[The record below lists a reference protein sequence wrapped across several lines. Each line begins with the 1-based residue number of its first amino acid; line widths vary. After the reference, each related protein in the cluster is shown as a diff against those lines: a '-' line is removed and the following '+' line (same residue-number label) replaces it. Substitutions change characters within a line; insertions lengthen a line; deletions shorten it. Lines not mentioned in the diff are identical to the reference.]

1 MPWFKAQAQNK
12 NAEIW
17 INDQIG
23 MDWWSGD
30 GTTAKGFIDA
40 VQKLGDVENI
50 HLRINSPG
58 GDVSDGLTIYN
69 YLRNHAAKVTVTV
82 EGIAAS
88 IASVIAMAGDEIIM
102 GVGTT
107 MMVHNPWTWASGNAA
122 SFRKVADDLEVI
134 TKGLLDAYALKT
146 GKTHDELK
154 ALLDG
159 ETYLTAQEAVEFGFA
174 DRLDVE
180 LSAAAAANM
189 DLIKVQ
195 VQAKAATA
203 AKDAEILALKELSE
217 SLQAKVTA
225 FEKPPQIP
233 DAADVIAYC
242 EENSLTEMATR
253 FIKNKSTMHDVK
265 NMVAKAKDI
274 KSACSKLG
282 ISPDKAI
289 DQMDNPGSMI
299 AYVGCEYAAALDLEQ
314 SSTLSPGAGTPQAK
328 APCAKSVYSQL
339 NKS

>member
-12 NAEIW
+12 NAEVW

-30 GTTAKGFIDA
+30 GTTAKGFIEA

-58 GDVSDGLTIYN
+58 GNVSDGLTIYN
-69 YLRNHAAKVTVTV
+69 YLRNHTAKVTVTV

-107 MMVHNPWTWASGNAA
+107 MMVHNPWTWAGGNAA
-122 SFRKVADDLEVI
+122 SFRKVADDLDVI
-134 TKGLLDAYALKT
+134 TKGLLDAYSLKT
-146 GKTHDELK
+146 GKTHEDLQ

-159 ETYLTAQEAVEFGFA
+159 ETYLTAQEAVEHGFA

-180 LSAAAAANM
+180 LSAAASANM
-189 DLIKVQ
+189 DLIKFQ
-195 VQAKAATA
+195 VEAKAAA
-203 AKDAEILALKELSE
+203 AMKDAEILSLKKMTE
-217 SLQAKVTA
+217 SLQARVA
-225 FEKPPQIP
+225 DFEKPPQIP
-233 DAADVIAYC
+233 DAQDVIAYC
-242 EENSLTEMATR
+242 EENALTELATR
-253 FIKNKSTMHDVK
+253 FIKNKSTMQDVK
-265 NMVAKAKDI
+265 SMVAKASAI
-274 KSACSKLG
+274 KGACSKLG

-289 DQMDNPGSMI
+289 DQMDNLDNLI
-299 AYVGCEYAAALDLEQ
+299 AYVGCEYAATLDLNQ
-314 SSTLSPGAGTPQAK
+314 SSILSPGAGTPQAK

-339 NKS
+339 NQS

>member
-1 MPWFKAQAQNK
+1 MAWFKAQAQNK

-30 GTTAKGFIDA
+30 GTTARGFIDA
-40 VQKLGDVENI
+40 VQKLGDVETI

-58 GDVSDGLTIYN
+58 GDVADGLTIYN
-69 YLRNHAAKVTVTV
+69 YLRNHAAKITVTV

-107 MMVHNPWTWASGNAA
+107 MMVHNPWTWASGNASA
-122 SFRKVADDLEVI
+122 FRKVADDLDVI
-134 TKGLLDAYALKT
+134 TSGLLDAYALKT

-154 ALLDG
+154 VLLDS

-180 LSAAAAANM
+180 LSAAASANM
-189 DLIKVQ
+189 ELIKFQ
-195 VQAKAATA
+195 VQARASSDV
-203 AKDAEILALKELSE
+203 KDSEILRLTTLAE
-217 SLQAKVTA
+217 SLQAKVAA
-225 FEKPPQIP
+225 FEMPPQIP
-233 DAADVIAYC
+233 DASDVIAYC
-242 EENSLTEMATR
+242 ENNGLTELATR
-253 FIKNKSTMHDVK
+253 FIKAKSTMNDVK
-265 NMVAKAKDI
+265 SVVARAKDI

-282 ISPDKAI
+282 ISPDKAV
-289 DQMDNPGSMI
+289 DQMDNIGQVI
-299 AYVGCEYAAALDLEQ
+299 AYVGCEYAASLDIKQ
-314 SSTLSPGAGTPQAK
+314 SSTLSPGAGMSKAK
-328 APCAKSVYSQL
+328 APRARVIYSQL
-339 NKS
+339 NNQ